1 MTNKPLVHAALSTL
15 AGKTF
20 ATREEVDDAVFE
32 FFGPLQAVFPG
43 QSHRE
48 FVDLLI
54 RTGWCVKKLNGSGYT
69 MTLGSPEAQPT
80 PPPTPALTP
89 QVSTTILYPE
99 MQVITEIG
107 SAENGVLS
115 DEYFAMNKPLLD
127 GLIAKGL
134 VELVSNVPTPE
145 RQRNDTAIQTAVSRA
160 LMEIGNKDYAAAAN
174 SLLVAAAH
182 QEKNS
187 KIEMVYTL
195 TEKGR
200 VVRERLGSAIIQL

>member
-80 PPPTPALTP
+80 PPPTPA
-89 QVSTTILYPE
+89 TILYPA

-145 RQRNDTAIQTAVSRA
+145 RQRNDTAIQTAISRA

-182 QEKNS
+182 HEKNS

-200 VVRERLGSAIIQL
+200 VVRERLGSATIQL